1 MNIIKPTIF
10 TLFESDDKFQQFVQD
25 IISEFVMDKKKP
37 LVLKYEEIQNYS
49 QVLETHKFLQ
59 DLGNVIID
67 NTINSAKNLKKLILK
82 CDLGIT
88 EQRVNILAEILYYN
102 IQSIQKQSIQRQIA
116 LNQLVL
122 VDFNWNINVSI
133 AADNLSRTQIPLLV
147 LQLILKRYGSEKE
160 QRVNLEFSK
169 EELEAFLKKLNKL
182 KSDIF
187 NLDIQQ

>member
-1 MNIIKPTIF
+1 
-10 TLFESDDKFQQFVQD
+10 
-25 IISEFVMDKKKP
+25 MDKKKP

-67 NTINSAKNLKKLILK
+67 NTINSAKN
-82 CDLGIT
+82 
-88 EQRVNILAEILYYN
+88 
-102 IQSIQKQSIQRQIA
+102 
-116 LNQLVL
+116 
-122 VDFNWNINVSI
+122 VSV

-182 KSDIF
+182 KNDIF